1 VWLDQHAAL
10 DRLGLQAR
18 AAAAARASEPVVD
31 ALVALDRLGLLVAE
45 LLVAEAWADRALPLL
60 RGALAAPGTDPTLA
74 YFIVRHEATVAGLL
88 EVALHHAAA
97 AAALPEEAALELCDW
112 GARRLARWLEGGGK
126 KAAASAHKQCAAE
139 LAAATPAEELA
150 AREAAAAEQV
160 GLAALAL
167 LRHLSEHAPRL
178 SLGVAARLA
187 GAGDAAGAAARGLL
201 APPWERPAPGGG
213 LERLDAGGWRR
224 VPPAERRRLCAP
236 EAQAWLLL
244 YNVMLDP
251 VFAPRLRLSAAATE
265 ELLRLRP
272 HLAPPLLEQLPP
284 LRGLARAL
292 DELALGAARSAPI
305 GGRAGAAAAAAVVEA
320 PPGLRAALIG
330 RVDWP
335 ALAAAQRAGALAPG
349 VRALTPARAA
359 ALLRGFDF
367 LCGVEEA
374 AEAAEAAAKAGPP
387 RAAALEAFADAGGGR
402 WAWHASYALEL
413 DAAAP
418 PEAVSVAAEAPLLRE
433 RGGAAGGAAAAAAA
447 AKVRGW
453 RFRLAP
459 LPDDA
464 RPLPPAGRLVLS
476 YAGAAVEAALELPA
490 AGGRDASALPAAL
503 WVTVGGLAAGGL
515 ALQLRLRRLNRA
527 AERAGAGG
535 AWCAYAPA
543 GGALSVRDGLLEEG
557 SS

>member
-1 VWLDQHAAL
+1 M
-10 DRLGLQAR
+10 
-18 AAAAARASEPVVD
+18 
-31 ALVALDRLGLLVAE
+31 
-45 LLVAEAWADRALPLL
+45 
-60 RGALAAPGTDPTLA
+60 
-74 YFIVRHEATVAGLL
+74 RHEATVAGLL

-112 GARRLARWLEGGGK
+112 AARRLARWLEGGGK

-150 AREAAAAEQV
+150 AREAAAAGQI

-187 GAGDAAGAAARGLL
+187 GAGDAAGAAVRGLL
-201 APPWERPAPGGG
+201 TPPWERPAPGGG

-244 YNVMLDP
+244 YNVLLDP

-272 HLAPPLLEQLPP
+272 RLVPPLLEQLPP
-284 LRGLARAL
+284 LRGFARAL
-292 DELALGAARSAPI
+292 DELAMGAACSAPI

-320 PPGLRAALIG
+320 PPGLRAALVG
-330 RVDWP
+330 RVNWP

-349 VRALTPARAA
+349 ARALTPARAA

-374 AEAAEAAAKAGPP
+374 AEAAESAAKAGPP

-418 PEAVSVAAEAPLLRE
+418 PEAVAVAAEAPLLRE
-433 RGGAAGGAAAAAAA
+433 RGGNAGDDTA
-447 AKVRGW
+447 AKVRGR

-459 LPDDA
+459 LPADA
-464 RPLPPAGRLVLS
+464 RPLPAAGRLVLS
-476 YAGAAVEAALELPA
+476 YGGGACEAALELPA
-490 AGGRDASALPAAL
+490 AGGRDARALPAAL
-503 WVTVGGLAAGGL
+503 WVTVGGLATGGL
-515 ALQLRLRRLNRA
+515 ALQLRLRRLDRA
-527 AERAGAGG
+527 AERTGAEG

-557 SS
+557 A